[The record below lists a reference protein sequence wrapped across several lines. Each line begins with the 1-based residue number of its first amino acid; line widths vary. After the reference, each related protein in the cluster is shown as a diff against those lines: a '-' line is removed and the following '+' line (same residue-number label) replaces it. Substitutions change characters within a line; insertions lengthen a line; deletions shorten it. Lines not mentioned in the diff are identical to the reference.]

1 MVFSVV
7 KLGNVIIVLVVGIIL
22 SVRVSRNLFVVGEL
36 SFVVVVLSGE

>member
-7 KLGNVIIVLVVGIIL
+7 KLGNVIVVLVVGIIL
-22 SVRVSRNLFVVGEL
+22 SVRVSRNLFVVGGL